1 MKTTKSKKT
10 VVTPVSELA
19 TKEQSRAYL
28 RIKDYLEK
36 HNTELDPNTRSHF
49 DSFYLGGS
57 TVVMEINDQII
68 ATNSRGTGSWDE
80 LFINSKG
87 ECSTGMCFFGGF

>member
-36 HNTELDPNTRSHF
+36 HNT
-49 DSFYLGGS
+49 
-57 TVVMEINDQII
+57 
-68 ATNSRGTGSWDE
+68 
-80 LFINSKG
+80 
-87 ECSTGMCFFGGF
+87 

>member
-1 MKTTKSKKT
+1 MAMKTREQIYRQEAASLLRDSKTKAIRRNKENEKFTKIGGKVMKTTKSKKT

-36 HNTELDPNTRSHF
+36 HNT
-49 DSFYLGGS
+49 
-57 TVVMEINDQII
+57 
-68 ATNSRGTGSWDE
+68 
-80 LFINSKG
+80 
-87 ECSTGMCFFGGF
+87 